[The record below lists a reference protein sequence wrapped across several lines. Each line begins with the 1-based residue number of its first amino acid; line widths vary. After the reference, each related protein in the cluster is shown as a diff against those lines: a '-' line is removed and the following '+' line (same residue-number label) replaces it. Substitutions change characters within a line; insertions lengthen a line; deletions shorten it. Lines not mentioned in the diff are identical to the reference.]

1 MGKIKITSGS
11 ASDGEVNYHHL
22 VSNHLLDPSKNID
35 KVIMYAEQ
43 RYLMTLLVSGATMSG
58 QTVRGYTPSGGDSIK
73 TYIPQVPQGELI
85 SGKAWSYHI
94 MGRIQKATEIIGTAA
109 VGAVVAATSSRGG
122 SFKLYLKDNY
132 IGMGMVATFPN
143 MKQARVSTLPQGSEG
158 KWLYSFDTF
167 AGDTFS
173 WDSWVNVMA
182 GTKTVFGGWSAY
194 GERSRR
200 GFGNIH
206 YPDRYVQHPTI
217 QRKTID
223 LSGDVNA
230 ERVVWY
236 EYNGEKGFAYEA
248 EVQARQQ
255 FLLEDEFKSWWS
267 KSNMRDTY
275 GNLLARPYW
284 QDEKGDDVMTGDGY
298 VELIKGSNDSTTSG
312 SQGKPTYDDFGDMM
326 TTLKRK
332 TNKIRGNQWI
342 VITGP
347 DGKASASRAIAKEH
361 GQSIQ
366 VNVSGTD
373 KKIGGPE
380 LAVGYDFSIMNVN
393 GDQIIFVEN
402 PMMGD
407 ETKFPLRMANGELV
421 MSNTFYFMNRDIL
434 DGGDNNVQIRA
445 RGRSGVNRN
454 LVYLWQ
460 NGMTGEGTPDNPVDA
475 KAFHMLK
482 ETFFA
487 VKDTRAHGI
496 LTPDASLYS

>member
-200 GFGNIH
+200 G
-206 YPDRYVQHPTI
+206 
-217 QRKTID
+217 
-223 LSGDVNA
+223 
-230 ERVVWY
+230 
-236 EYNGEKGFAYEA
+236 
-248 EVQARQQ
+248 
-255 FLLEDEFKSWWS
+255 LETFII
-267 KSNMRDTY
+267 
-275 GNLLARPYW
+275 LI
-284 QDEKGDDVMTGDGY
+284 VM
-298 VELIKGSNDSTTSG
+298 
-312 SQGKPTYDDFGDMM
+312 
-326 TTLKRK
+326 
-332 TNKIRGNQWI
+332 
-342 VITGP
+342 
-347 DGKASASRAIAKEH
+347 
-361 GQSIQ
+361 
-366 VNVSGTD
+366 
-373 KKIGGPE
+373 
-380 LAVGYDFSIMNVN
+380 FSIRLFREKLLTSPEM
-393 GDQIIFVEN
+393 
-402 PMMGD
+402 
-407 ETKFPLRMANGELV
+407 L
-421 MSNTFYFMNRDIL
+421 
-434 DGGDNNVQIRA
+434 
-445 RGRSGVNRN
+445 
-454 LVYLWQ
+454 
-460 NGMTGEGTPDNPVDA
+460 
-475 KAFHMLK
+475 MLK
-482 ETFFA
+482 ELFGMNTM
-487 VKDTRAHGI
+487 VKKVLLMRQKYRLVSSSYSKMNSNHGGQNP
-496 LTPDASLYS
+496 T